1 MPIVTTKQLFEDA
14 MQRGYAVPA
23 FNVNSMEMVQA
34 VVRTAAAMRSPVI
47 AQFSKGARE
56 FAGTEYLMS
65 LLQTASRE
73 HPEVPLVIH
82 QDHGPDYDMCVTAIQ
97 AGATSVM
104 IDASAKPF
112 EENIALTKK
121 VVDYAHARGVVVEAE
136 LGELVG
142 EQFDAGEGGHMS
154 SGAYTNPTKAKEFVE
169 RTGCD
174 SLAVSIGTSH
184 GAHKFKGEAH
194 LDISRLQEINALI
207 PGVPLVLHG
216 ASGVLPDLVQTINE
230 HGGAIEEAH
239 GVSDEMITAAIRHG
253 VVKINVDTDLR
264 LAMLAGIRETL
275 DAKPGTID
283 MRTYLGADRE
293 KMAEVVARKIKLFG
307 SENRF

>member
-1 MPIVTTKQLFEDA
+1 MPIVTTKELFKDA
-14 MQRGYAVPA
+14 MQHGYAIPA

-34 VVRTAAAMRSPVI
+34 VVRTAAKLHSPVI

-56 FAGTEYLMS
+56 FAGTEYLIA
-65 LLQTASRE
+65 LLQTASKE
-73 HPEVPLVIH
+73 HPDVPLVIH
-82 QDHGPDYDMCVTAIQ
+82 QDHGPDYDTCRTAME
-97 AGATSVM
+97 AGASSVM
-104 IDASAKPF
+104 IDASAKSF

-121 VVDYAHARGVVVEAE
+121 VVEYAHPQGVTVEAE

-142 EQFDAGEGGHMS
+142 EQFDAGEGGKMS
-154 SGAYTNPTKAKEFVE
+154 GGAYTDPAKAKEFVE

-194 LDISRLQEINALI
+194 LDIERLKEIHALL
-207 PGVPLVLHG
+207 PNVPLVLHG
-216 ASGVLPDLVQTINE
+216 ASGVLSDLVETINA
-230 HGGAIEEAH
+230 HGGEIEEAH
-239 GVSDEMITAAIRHG
+239 GVSDEMIRLAIAHG

-275 DAKPGTID
+275 DTKPDVID
-283 MRTYLGADRE
+283 MRTYLGADRD
-293 KMAEVVARKIKLFG
+293 KMSEVVARKIHLFG
-307 SENRF
+307 SANRF